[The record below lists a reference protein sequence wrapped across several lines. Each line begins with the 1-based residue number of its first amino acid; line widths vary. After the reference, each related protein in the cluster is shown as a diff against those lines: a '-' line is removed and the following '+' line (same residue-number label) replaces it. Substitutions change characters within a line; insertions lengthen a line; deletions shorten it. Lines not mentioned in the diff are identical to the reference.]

1 MDNIFEDSK
10 NEGEGEAGPAENI
23 EDREETKQNAGE
35 EEDDQEINA
44 EEKQNLMR
52 QRQ

>member
-10 NEGEGEAGPAENI
+10 KDEEGEAERAENI
-23 EDREETKQNAGE
+23 DDREETKQNVGE

-44 EEKQNLMR
+44 EEK
-52 QRQ
+52 

>member
-1 MDNIFEDSK
+1 MDNIFEESK
-10 NEGEGEAGPAENI
+10 NDGDTGPAENI

-44 EEKQNLMR
+44 EEK
-52 QRQ
+52 